1 MIQGLCL
8 QLQQEAVAEYEEKLK
23 SLNTEVQEI
32 MKNCAKV
39 VFPEEP
45 EMWNEAVLSIPKEE
59 QHSTEQ
65 LEEKI
70 PVAEVSRLTIA
81 MAEPPET
88 ETDSNIEES
97 RF

>member
-1 MIQGLCL
+1 M
-8 QLQQEAVAEYEEKLK
+8 AEYEEKLK
-23 SLNTEVQEI
+23 SLNTEVQE
-32 MKNCAKV
+32 MVKNYAKV

-45 EMWNEAVLSIPKEE
+45 EMLNEAVLSIRKEE
-59 QHSTEQ
+59 QGSTEQ

-88 ETDSNIEES
+88 KTDGNIEES